1 MRNPRSWQGA
11 RRGQI
16 AHGLRGAARFTTE
29 ERMQRLQAAS
39 AQRRYQRIPH
49 DDIVDLV
56 RFERSGGVPA
66 RDAAEGLYEP
76 PAVDWTR
83 NRQQLQRVP
92 SSWAPRLF
100 VPTLEQRQARCPAQA
115 PSV

>member
-1 MRNPRSWQGA
+1 
-11 RRGQI
+11 
-16 AHGLRGAARFTTE
+16 
-29 ERMQRLQAAS
+29 MQRLQAAS